1 MSKLYLITG
10 ATGHVGTVL
19 VDRLMKRHE
28 NIRALVLNSDT
39 VQLPSGIDICCG
51 DIRDRNSLLPFFQ
64 HSEYDDVTL
73 IHCAAFI
80 TVATKYNP
88 AVWETNVTG
97 TNNIMDLAL
106 SYGVNRVVYV
116 SSVHAIPERSFPE
129 IISEVDSFSPELV
142 HGQYA
147 KSKAAAA
154 QIVMDYAKKGLN
166 VSIVHPSGII
176 GPGDIQQKNHMIRT
190 IKALESGKI
199 PVAIQGGYDFV
210 DSRDVAEGILLCE
223 ENGKPG
229 ECYILNGHYITIKEM
244 LNIIREIA
252 GKNKTDI
259 ELPYGFVKTIAPIA
273 ERVSLLFSNSVPLF
287 TPYSVYTLHTN
298 GFFSHE
304 KANREFGYS
313 PRDIEESVR
322 ASL

>member
-19 VDRLMKRHE
+19 VDRLIKRHE
-28 NIRALVLNSDT
+28 SIRVLILNTDT
-39 VQLPSGIDICCG
+39 AQLPNGIDICCG
-51 DIRDRNSLLPFFQ
+51 DIRDQNSLLPFFQ
-64 HSEYDDVTL
+64 RSEYDDVTL

-97 TNNIMDLAL
+97 TNNIMELAL
-106 SYGVNRVVYV
+106 SCGVNRVVYV
-116 SSVHAIPERSFPE
+116 SSVHAIPERPFPE

-154 QIVMDYAKKGLN
+154 QIVLDYAKKGLN
-166 VSIVHPSGII
+166 VSSVHPSGII
-176 GPGDIQQKNHMIRT
+176 GPGDIKLKNHMIRT
-190 IKALESGKI
+190 LKAMESGKI

-210 DSRDVAEGILLCE
+210 DSRDVANGILLCE

-229 ECYILNGHYITIKEM
+229 ECYILNGHYITIKEL
-244 LNIIREIA
+244 LNIIREIT
-252 GKNKTDI
+252 GKHKTDI
-259 ELPYGFVKTIAPIA
+259 ELPYHLANGIAPAA
-273 ERVSLLFSNSVPLF
+273 ERVSLLFDKNVPLF

-298 GFFSHE
+298 GAFSHD
-304 KANREFGYS
+304 KAYKAFGYC
-313 PRDIEESVR
+313 PREIDESIR
-322 ASL
+322 DSL

>member
-19 VDRLMKRHE
+19 VDRLVERHA
-28 NIRALVLNSDT
+28 NIRVLVHNGAT
-39 VQLPSGIDICCG
+39 AQLSSGVDICCG

-64 HSEYDDVTL
+64 RGEFDDATL

-97 TNNIMDLAL
+97 TNNIMELAL
-106 SYGVNRVVYV
+106 SNGVNRVVYV
-116 SSVHAIPERSFPE
+116 SSVHAIPERPFPE

-154 QIVMDYAKKGLN
+154 QIVLDYAQKGLN
-166 VSIVHPSGII
+166 VSVVHPSGII
-176 GPGDIQQKNHMIRT
+176 GPGDIKLKNHMIRT
-190 IKALESGKI
+190 LKAMESGKI

-210 DSRDVAEGILLCE
+210 DSRDVANGILLCE

-229 ECYILNGHYITIKEM
+229 ECYILNGHYITIKEL
-244 LNIIREIA
+244 LNIIREIT
-252 GKNKTDI
+252 GKHKTDI
-259 ELPYGFVKTIAPIA
+259 ELPYSFVKTIAPIA
-273 ERVSLLFSNSVPLF
+273 ERVSLLFSKSAPLF

-304 KANREFGYS
+304 KAYREFGYS
-313 PRDIEESVR
+313 PCDIEDSIR

>member
-19 VDRLMKRHE
+19 VDRLVERHA
-28 NIRALVLNSDT
+28 NIRVLVHNGSIA
-39 VQLPSGIDICCG
+39 QLSNGVDICCG

-64 HSEYDDVTL
+64 RGEFDDATL

-97 TNNIMDLAL
+97 TNNIMELAL
-106 SYGVNRVVYV
+106 SNGVNRVVYV
-116 SSVHAIPERSFPE
+116 SSVHAIPERPFPE

-154 QIVMDYAKKGLN
+154 QIVLDYAQKGLN
-166 VSIVHPSGII
+166 VSVVHPSGII
-176 GPGDIQQKNHMIRT
+176 GPGDIKLKNHMIRT
-190 IKALESGKI
+190 LKAMESGKI

-210 DSRDVAEGILLCE
+210 DSRDVANGILMCE

-229 ECYILNGHYITIKEM
+229 ECYILNGHYITIKEL
-244 LNIIREIA
+244 LNIIREIT
-252 GKNKTDI
+252 GKHKTDI
-259 ELPYGFVKTIAPIA
+259 ELPYSFVKTIAPIA
-273 ERVSLLFSNSVPLF
+273 ERVSLLFSKSAPLF

-304 KANREFGYS
+304 KAYREFGYS
-313 PRDIEESVR
+313 PCDIEDSIR

>member
-19 VDRLMKRHE
+19 VDRLIKRHE
-28 NIRALVLNSDT
+28 SIRVLILNTDT
-39 VQLPSGIDICCG
+39 AQLPNGIDICCG
-51 DIRDRNSLLPFFQ
+51 DIRDQNSLLPFFQ

-97 TNNIMDLAL
+97 TNNIMELAL
-106 SYGVNRVVYV
+106 SCGVNRVVYM
-116 SSVHAIPERSFPE
+116 SSVHAIPERPFPE

-154 QIVMDYAKKGLN
+154 QIVLDYAKKGLN

-176 GPGDIQQKNHMIRT
+176 GPGDIKLKNHMIRT
-190 IKALESGKI
+190 LKAMESGKI

-210 DSRDVAEGILLCE
+210 DSRDVANGILLCE

-229 ECYILNGHYITIKEM
+229 ECYILNGHYITIKEL
-244 LNIIREIA
+244 LNIIRDIT
-252 GKNKTDI
+252 GKHKTDI
-259 ELPYGFVKTIAPIA
+259 ELPYSFIKTIAPIV
-273 ERVSLLFSNSVPLF
+273 ERLSLLLNKSAPLF

-304 KANREFGYS
+304 KAFREFGYS
-313 PRDIEESVR
+313 PRDIETSIR